1 MAQHINIKLTEE
13 EENFLKKIAL
23 DNQFYKKSGELSEG
37 KALKYLISKAINSD
51 EELVENEEDNSHKN
65 IEKMLEQVCITLPH
79 ILQSSYISAQS
90 SLSQLSTEKGQTIRN
105 NSLAYLAV
113 TCGQIQDLDCKNNYV
128 SYNDRA
134 MKTIP
139 IDEDKNKWK

>member
-13 EENFLKKIAL
+13 EESYLKKIAL
-23 DNQFYKKSGELSEG
+23 DNQFYKNSGELSEG
-37 KALKYLISKAINSD
+37 KAVKYLISKAIKSGEESVESEEENSQ
-51 EELVENEEDNSHKN
+51 KN

-90 SLSQLSTEKGQTIRN
+90 SLLQLSTEKSQSIRK
-105 NSLAYLAV
+105 NSLTYLAG
-113 TCGQIQDLDCKNNYV
+113 TCGQIQDLDCKNNYI

-139 IDEDKNKWK
+139 IDEDKNEWK